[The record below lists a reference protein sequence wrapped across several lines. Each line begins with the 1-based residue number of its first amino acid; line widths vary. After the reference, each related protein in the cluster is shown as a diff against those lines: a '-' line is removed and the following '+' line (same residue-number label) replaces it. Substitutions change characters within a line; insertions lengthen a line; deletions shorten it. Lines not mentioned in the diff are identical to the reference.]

1 MLYFPVSVRLY
12 FLRSPVYNC
21 LCLPSSTYSCA
32 YIRLLSFIHSSI
44 SVYIFRFIC
53 VHTLLCLPPLVYSL
67 PAYVFTFPWITLH
80 VCLRASTHSSV
91 CLHLPPYSSDL
102 LFISEVY
109 LFSFPLISL
118 PPSLI
123 PLCRSDVTFPVPP
136 TTSMPPTLPIPCT
149 FYIPPSTSIFL
160 CTHFSP
166 LPLCPLHPHPFSST
180 LFHIPLRSDGS
191 PPRPQPTKT

>member
-1 MLYFPVSVRLY
+1 MRLY
-12 FLRSPVYNC
+12 FLHSPVYNC

-44 SVYIFRFIC
+44 SVYIVRFIC

-80 VCLRASTHSSV
+80 VCLRAFTHSSV

-123 PLCRSDVTFPVPP
+123 PLCRSDVTFLFHLQPP
-136 TTSMPPTLPIPCT
+136 CHLRSPFHVHSTFLHQPASSFAPISPPFPYPPCVH
-149 FYIPPSTSIFL
+149 
-160 CTHFSP
+160 THS
-166 LPLCPLHPHPFSST
+166 LSHSST
-180 LFHIPLRSDGS
+180 VPSDPTALHQSRSQRKLDS
-191 PPRPQPTKT
+191 T